1 MALSPHDNNRSE
13 LLRQLP
19 LKPGWF
25 IGLGIALIILGLI
38 ALIYVVGAT
47 VASVVYVGILM
58 SIGGVLHLAHAW
70 SSKGWRGFLFWSL
83 SGILYL
89 FAGLIAISNPLV
101 GATVLTLVF
110 GAFLIASGA
119 FRLWIWFQNRA
130 QAGGGW
136 MAFSGLITLA
146 AGLIIAAGWPGNSV
160 WILGLILGIDL
171 LTQGWASL
179 LVGMAIK
186 RSNT

>member
-58 SIGGVLHLAHAW
+58 TIGGVLHLAHAW

-101 GATVLTLVF
+101 GATVLTLIWR
-110 GAFLIASGA
+110 LPDC
-119 FRLWIWFQNRA
+119 FRRIPTLDLVSEP
-130 QAGGGW
+130 GPGW
-136 MAFSGLITLA
+136 WRLDGFFRPDYTGSRFDHCRRLA
-146 AGLIIAAGWPGNSV
+146 R
-160 WILGLILGIDL
+160 
-171 LTQGWASL
+171 Q
-179 LVGMAIK
+179 
-186 RSNT
+186 